1 MTKRDLLD
9 EVDPESMSDFVSK
22 KELLQKKKEHSCTN
36 FSTTSSKAWSDFN
49 VHKAFNNII
58 KAGELFKYENKPGQ
72 WEWVNIIQVHIS
84 A

>member
-9 EVDPESMSDFVSK
+9 DVAEDEQSNFVTK
-22 KELLQKKKEHSCTN
+22 KELLQKKKDHSCTN

-58 KAGELFKYENKPGQ
+58 
-72 WEWVNIIQVHIS
+72 
-84 A
+84 